1 MAQRTDLS
9 AIAVADGYKQLIH
22 VGDSDGVHA
31 TTNRIIYDGDGTA
44 TDLELSGNSINVKT
58 QLKISGSG
66 VTATANEL
74 NQLDDV
80 ELGGSDSQDVI
91 TVGSTQLINNKTID
105 GGTF

>member
-31 TTNRIIYDGDGTA
+31 TTNRILYDGDGTA

-66 VTATANEL
+66 ISATANEL
-74 NQLDDV
+74 NQLDDK
-80 ELGGSDSQDVI
+80 
-91 TVGSTQLINNKTID
+91 TVGGTNADDIVDIATVQSLNNKTID